1 MDEHF
6 NNKPT
11 NSLAFFSS
19 EPHACSYLENK
30 MSTSL
35 FADPSIAM
43 TNQIYDRLINFGFR
57 RSGSFVYTPNCP
69 YCSACQS
76 VRVPVASFSP
86 NRSQRRANQQN
97 VDLKIIRKPAAFEQE
112 HFELYRRYL
121 HTRHSGSSMENPGPD
136 DYMNFLS
143 SDWSNT
149 YFYEFRDTGK
159 SGKLNAVAVADNLT
173 NGLSAVYTFYDPNE
187 AKRSLGKF
195 AILRLIEFAKEQ
207 KLDWFYL
214 GYWIDG
220 CQKMQYKSEYQPAEI
235 FYNGHWK
242 PFPQQ

>member
-6 NNKPT
+6 KNKPA

-19 EPHACSYLENK
+19 EPHFCSYLTDQL
-30 MSTSL
+30 STSL
-35 FADPSIAM
+35 FADPADTM

-69 YCSACQS
+69 FCSACQS
-76 VRVPVASFSP
+76 VRVPVDTFSP
-86 NRSQRRANQQN
+86 NRSQRRARQKNA
-97 VDLKIIRKPAAFEQE
+97 DLKVIQKPAAFEQE
-112 HFELYRRYL
+112 HFELYCRYL
-121 HTRHSGSSMENPGPD
+121 HKRHSGSTMENPSPE
-136 DYMNFLS
+136 DYMNFLNS
-143 SDWSNT
+143 EWSDT

-159 SGKLNAVAVADNLT
+159 SDKLVAVAVADNLS
-173 NGLSAVYTFYDPNE
+173 NGLSAVYTFYEPDE
-187 AKRSLGKF
+187 EKRSLGKF
-195 AILRLIEFAKEQ
+195 AILRLIEVAKKQ
-207 KLDWFYL
+207 NLDWFYL

-220 CQKMQYKSEYQPAEI
+220 CRKMQYKSEYQPAEI